1 MSMLRLIQDQVL
13 VKLDAQETMEHGLH
27 ISWGE
32 QDQPTTGTVLGVGPG
47 LRTRLGFKS
56 TTLRKGDRVALSIR
70 PGHDLAISGAP
81 HVIAREFSAP
91 SHFPNEGI
99 LAVIEVAA

>member
-32 QDQPTTGTVLGVGPG
+32 
-47 LRTRLGFKS
+47 
-56 TTLRKGDRVALSIR
+56 
-70 PGHDLAISGAP
+70 
-81 HVIAREFSAP
+81 
-91 SHFPNEGI
+91 
-99 LAVIEVAA
+99 